1 MSDSLPPSSTDP
13 SSTAPVPDDDAPP
26 DELLS
31 RVMNGDHQALAEL
44 FALYRPRLWRLVN
57 FRLHPKLRGRVDADD
72 LLQDAFLRAV
82 DRQGSFLS
90 EASRSPFLWFRM
102 ITMQTLLD
110 LHRAHLGTEK
120 RNATRETNFS
130 GGGGG
135 GFESTSCSLAAF
147 LAGSFTSP
155 SGAMQRAEMADQLDL
170 VIQGMNE
177 IDREVLALRHF
188 EELTNGETAAALGL
202 SEQAASVRYLR
213 ALRRL
218 KEILKRFPSITGWPV
233 K

>member
-1 MSDSLPPSSTDP
+1 MIDDSSHESSP
-13 SSTAPVPDDDAPP
+13 AADDEAPP
-26 DELLS
+26 ELVS
-31 RVMNGDHQALAEL
+31 RVMRGDQKALAEL
-44 FALYRPRLWRLVN
+44 FAIYRPRLWRLVN

-82 DRQGSFLS
+82 DRQGSFLQ

-120 RNATRETNFS
+120 RNAARETRLGS

-135 GFESTSCSLAAF
+135 QFESTSCSLAAF
-147 LAGSFTSP
+147 LAGSYTSP
-155 SGAMQRAEMADQLDL
+155 SGAIQRAELADQLDL
-170 VIQGMNE
+170 VIQGMND

-188 EELTNGETAAALGL
+188 EELTNSETAAALGL

-218 KEILKRFPSITGWPV
+218 KEILKKFPTIGGWPQG
-233 K
+233 